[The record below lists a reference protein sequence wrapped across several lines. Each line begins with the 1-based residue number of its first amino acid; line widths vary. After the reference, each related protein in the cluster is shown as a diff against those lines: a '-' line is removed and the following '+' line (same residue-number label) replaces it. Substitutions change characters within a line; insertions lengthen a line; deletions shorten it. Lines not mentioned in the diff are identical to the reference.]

1 MSAPK
6 YDIRDEDGQAL
17 VEFALVLPV
26 LVLILFSMLHFGKA
40 FNYWNDATH
49 LTAEAARFAAVNR
62 KPDPSNAQSLQ
73 AQIRD
78 QVDTAELR
86 NGTGPV
92 TQAAQVCVDFPNG
105 TSNGGDPVRITLSF
119 KYAWIPLLRD
129 GIGKP
134 MLKNGIG
141 VPDKTVTATTVMRL
155 ETPPTNYS
163 AGCA

>member
-1 MSAPK
+1 MSALK
-6 YDIRDEDGQAL
+6 HHIRDEEGQAL

-26 LVLILFSMLHFGKA
+26 LALILFSVVHFGKA

-62 KPDPSNAQSLQ
+62 KPDLANAATLQ
-73 AQIRD
+73 QQIKN
-78 QVDTAELR
+78 QVDSAELK
-86 NGTGPV
+86 NGTGSV

-105 TSNGGDPVRITLSF
+105 TTNGGDPVRVTLTF
-119 KYAWIPLLRD
+119 KYAWIPLIRD

-134 MLKNGIG
+134 LLKNGIG
-141 VPDKTVTATTVMRL
+141 VPDTTVTSTTVMRL
-155 ETPPTNYS
+155 ETPPTNYT